1 MSEDKLNEVMQLM
14 SASRI
19 LVSILEQ
26 VGPISVSTERFMSAN
41 KNDRDLAVNYNEETL
56 SFEFSLTEKTDG

>member
-26 VGPISVSTERFMSAN
+26 VGPISVPTEKFMSAN

-56 SFEFSLTEKTDG
+56 SFEFSLTEKTDE